1 MVVLVATGAVVLDSR
16 ERSAPAGEATAGRG
30 DTAYASDQDV
40 CRVVATGVLPDVA
53 RETSGLARGLRNPA
67 VFWTH
72 NDSGNEAEIFGVDES
87 GALVARVRVE
97 GASIVDWE
105 DIEAGPCHHGSCLYI
120 ADTGDNDGKR
130 ASVVVYVVP
139 EPEPGATSVAA
150 NAWQARYPDGP
161 ADSESLFLLD
171 GELYLITKGR
181 QGPVRLYRLPRDGE
195 QPATLEYIAEL
206 GPKPSTGERIGA
218 ATATPDGRWVVL
230 RTPSELRFYRADR
243 LLAGDTGDAIVWDA
257 TSLGHPQG
265 ESVEIDDEGNVWL
278 TSEAEKSGQ
287 PAFAHVSCTLP

>member
-1 MVVLVATGAVVLDSR
+1 EVTLRMRPTR
-16 ERSAPAGEATAGRG
+16 TCAGSWRPECYRM
-30 DTAYASDQDV
+30 
-40 CRVVATGVLPDVA
+40 L
-53 RETSGLARGLRNPA
+53 
-67 VFWTH
+67 H
-72 NDSGNEAEIFGVDES
+72 
-87 GALVARVRVE
+87 VRP
-97 GASIVDWE
+97 VDWR
-105 DIEAGPCHHGSCLYI
+105 AGSGTLLSSGRTMTPVTKPRSSASTNPVRWSPACESR
-120 ADTGDNDGKR
+120 ARRSWTGRTSRR
-130 ASVVVYVVP
+130 A
-139 EPEPGATSVAA
+139 G
-150 NAWQARYPDGP
+150 YPDGP